1 MKPSRVNGG
10 TIAVVAAILGIVFL
24 VGFAIQQGHDGAI
37 LSLGIAVI
45 AALGGVKIRDIF
57 KEW

>member
-1 MKPSRVNGG
+1 MKLNKVNGG
-10 TIAVVAAILGIVFL
+10 TVAVVAAILGIVLL
-24 VGFAIQQGHDGAI
+24 VGFAIQQGHNGAI

-57 KEW
+57 RE

>member
-1 MKPSRVNGG
+1 M
-10 TIAVVAAILGIVFL
+10 AAILGIVLL
-24 VGFAIQQGHDGAI
+24 VDFAIQQGHNGAI

-57 KEW
+57 KE

>member
-1 MKPSRVNGG
+1 MKSSRVNGG
-10 TIAVVAAILGIVFL
+10 TVAVVAAILGIVLL
-24 VGFAIQQGHDGAI
+24 VSFAIQQDHNGAI

-57 KEW
+57 KE